1 MATTANTVTAVE
13 TIYFKGTM
21 GFVPNL
27 LATIVN
33 FTLLVH
39 PEEHTVSG
47 TVRIN
52 VGTDKKVYSGRVTG
66 TVYAAG
72 IGEIERVLN
81 IKGNIPTDNKF
92 SNVLLPFE
100 ANMALKADWNGE
112 GGFSFLGQHEE
123 KVPVNADIFKL

>member
-1 MATTANTVTAVE
+1 MATTVNTATE
-13 TIYFKGTM
+13 TIYYKGTM

-33 FTLLVH
+33 FSLLVH
-39 PEEHTVSG
+39 PEDHTVSG
-47 TVRIN
+47 TVRIS

-66 TVYAAG
+66 TIYSTG
-72 IGEIERVLN
+72 IGDIVRVLY
-81 IKGNIPTDNKF
+81 IQGNIPTDNKF

-112 GGFSFLGQHEE
+112 
-123 KVPVNADIFKL
+123 